1 MPENTG
7 LLISF
12 DGTDSSGKETQAKRL
27 AARLRAAGYV
37 VHSLTTPDY
46 TTPSGR
52 ELKMRLQNM
61 VGNWHQTPWQEK
73 LGYFAANR
81 AEHRQEVIDAL
92 AQGEVVIYDRY
103 VPSSLAFI
111 TIEARQED
119 QAVSR
124 TFIQEAVAAEEYDKN
139 RMPKEDISIFLD
151 VPVEIAARL
160 LEQRK
165 AALKD
170 GDEYTDHSALQQKLY
185 DEYVRLCG
193 DNPAHCVRLAGTSQG
208 RLLTIQA
215 MEDRIWQELAQ
226 RFPRFFAAT

>member
-139 RMPKEDISIFLD
+139 RM
-151 VPVEIAARL
+151 
-160 LEQRK
+160 
-165 AALKD
+165 
-170 GDEYTDHSALQQKLY
+170 
-185 DEYVRLCG
+185 
-193 DNPAHCVRLAGTSQG
+193 
-208 RLLTIQA
+208 
-215 MEDRIWQELAQ
+215 
-226 RFPRFFAAT
+226 